1 MGKKMQ
7 RVPSEEEKQILIR
20 GLQTASAGWQTD
32 EVVGLSTDDRD
43 IAQTYADMM
52 NKRREMHPDARTP
65 VTLGEAFGLASAYLR
80 RSGKRAEFAHIGL
93 SLTQTLDTGTT
104 VGTDASPVCL
114 RLTDTDKDTP
124 APAEGDRLLVVPADA
139 DAEAWLNFREN
150 PAVVRAVKW
159 EETVPESGILP
170 LTLPLFEGICFDLRK
185 IPGDTTRPPLSR
197 LFGACA
203 GAKLLL
209 ISGAAQSDL
218 SELASAWKLPVSP
231 IAVLTADGETR
242 FAYSDS
248 DILPV
253 NTAWLRSLP
262 THRQLRIRIPT
273 DTDTKTEPLIRRP
286 VAGGHS
292 PYLAG
297 SNVLPERILCGDL
310 TVAGAVR
317 SLPGDCF
324 RGALETVLA
333 SLLSVAC
340 AGVDYTEVRLA
351 VALRFPEPDSET
363 ALGNLMATILGIYR
377 AQTEFACPAALFA
390 RTDNT
395 LPAPE
400 LTVYAAGSAVGT
412 VPPAFAVP
420 ANGVYCVAP
429 VMQETGIPDFPLMRK
444 LLDDVHALRLAGK
457 LTGARIAVAETLGDC
472 IRRVSGQGLTCRLA
486 DAETGNAA
494 LRLALILDG
503 TGLPF
508 ARVGIVETELPV
520 RNPEAP
526 EALPPRFGKY
536 IWSGKYEITVLS
548 RQGDAGAVSL
558 AAALRRTGS
567 DCVCL
572 TPADGSGPI
581 SRRILTSRV
590 LILCPGAVLPE
601 DSYMEFALRMLRAD
615 GGVILRFSDD
625 TPAPAGIRTQT
636 FPAGLPQSVLNGLA
650 EICR

>member
-1 MGKKMQ
+1 MGKKKQ
-7 RVPSEEEKQILIR
+7 RIMTEEERIILTK
-20 GLQTASAGWQTD
+20 GLSGAPAGWQTD

-80 RSGKRAEFAHIGL
+80 RSGKRAEFAHTGL
-93 SLTQTLDTGTT
+93 SLTRTVEENET

-114 RLTDTDKDTP
+114 RLTDTDKSTQ
-124 APAEGDRLLVVPADA
+124 APAEGDRLLVISTDT
-139 DAEAWLNFREN
+139 DAEAWLNFRET

-185 IPGDTTRPPLSR
+185 IPGDATRPPLSR

-218 SELASAWKLPVSP
+218 SELASAWKISASA

-242 FAYSDS
+242 FAYSES

-262 THRQLRIRIPT
+262 PRRQLRIRIAT
-273 DTDTKTEPLIRRP
+273 DPAGAAEPIVRCP
-286 VAGGHS
+286 VAGGCS
-292 PYLAG
+292 PYLAE
-297 SNVLPERILCGDL
+297 SNALPERILHGDL

-317 SLPGDCF
+317 RLGGDCF
-324 RGALETVLA
+324 RSSLETVLA
-333 SLLSVAC
+333 PLLSVAC

-363 ALGNLMATILGIYR
+363 ALGDLMATILGMYR
-377 AQTEFACPAALFA
+377 AQTEFACPAALYA
-390 RTDNT
+390 RTDDT

-400 LTVYAAGSAVGT
+400 LTVYAVGRAEGT
-412 VPPAFAVP
+412 VPPVFSAP
-420 ANGVYCVAP
+420 GGGVFCVAP
-429 VMQETGIPDFPLMRK
+429 VMQDTGIPDFS
-444 LLDDVHALRLAGK
+444 LLRRLLGDVHALRLAGK
-457 LTGARIAVAETLGDC
+457 LTGARVAVGETLGDC
-472 IRRVSGQGLTCRLA
+472 IRRVSGHGLTCRLA

-503 TGLPF
+503 SGLPF
-508 ARVGIVETELPV
+508 ARVGTVETELPV
-520 RNPEAP
+520 RDPETG
-526 EALPPRFGKY
+526 ESLPPRCGKY
-536 IWSGKYEITVLS
+536 IWSGKYEITLLS
-548 RQGDAGAVSL
+548 RPGDAGALSL
-558 AAALRRTGS
+558 ASTLRRTGS

-572 TPADGSGPI
+572 TPADGSGPL

-601 DSYMEFALRMLRAD
+601 DSYTDFALRMLRSD
-615 GGVILRFSDD
+615 GGVILRFSEE
-625 TPAPAGIRTQT
+625 TAVPAGFPTRT
-636 FPAGLPQSVLNGLA
+636 FPQGLPQSVLKELA
-650 EICR
+650 SICR